1 MVVTTLNSMM
11 FNEKVLNYSNKHYI
25 PLTAITKGVVSIKPS
40 CRYQAAITAVTKGVV
55 DIDYTRRRYIKLSP
69 MITKGIVS
77 IKPRQYIKAF
87 NKALLIETSH
97 NDVLKIP
104 TGNLLSNKEGQI
116 DCIIMPLRNPGS
128 TNQYIFDGNG
138 QTNRNLELLIK
149 TNGSICARYG
159 TGNTTLELT
168 SQNPASK
175 DYPYKVTVKWNL
187 QVVSL
192 IVNGN
197 ITSREGEHDIA
208 FGNELYVGCN
218 KSGKSQLDGVMDDF
232 RLSVV
237 ARSDEDIIEMH
248 NDIKPFPVDEWTTY
262 KLNFD
267 NTLLPAYDDI
277 TEDLGLTTIDA
288 ACYNKSDWLISGDTG
303 KVKKYDGS
311 TVTDLTAEFNLSGKK
326 INAIEYGTYWLV
338 AGQQGLIKKY
348 DNSSVVDLT
357 ASFEFGSSDINTL
370 AWSGL
375 YWLVAGKNGKIKK
388 YDGTVTDLTND
399 FKFGSETITCI
410 KWSGA
415 YFLIGGTNGKIKKY
429 DGATVTDLTAD
440 FDLGTATVNAIQWNG
455 DYFLVATSNGKIKK
469 YDGKDVTDLSSHF
482 NISTGIKYLSYNGTY
497 WLVSVDNGKIL
508 KYENETVTDITDII
522 NLGGS
527 NAPVIYHSEYYLIN
541 NNSKTIKFYYLP
553 ETYTYSW
560 YSPAIDVSNTTDK
573 NSGHAAVNASLPGGT
588 MLVIKSRSSDD
599 GVIWSDWFAASSDGD
614 LRHPGANFIQVVVQ
628 LKTYGAR
635 KPVFDSVTISFDG
648 VANTTL
654 LASDFSEGG
663 QFYMDTLLDNLV
675 IVNGIDIPRKYDGE
689 EISILEGNPPQA
701 AFIAAHKNR
710 LFMAKDSRLYFS
722 ELLDIETWPV
732 LNFIDISPND
742 GDVINGLIVY
752 GDYLVIAKKHSIW
765 MLSGEGPSTFMVKR
779 IHSDKGVYAPR
790 SLIVVDGN
798 LCFVANDGIYL
809 SDLTQTVLISERIR
823 KYWESLNPRR
833 IKQAASYYT
842 ENKLYVSVAEG
853 SSLINNS
860 VIVFDTLRQAF
871 TGIRS
876 GWNVNCWLKFYEA
889 DKKISLFGHS
899 NIGQVS
905 EINTGYSDNG
915 DVYYSVWKSKEF
927 DFGSGESYKRW
938 NRVYL
943 DVKPSMYDSTLEIA
957 FYVDGKYVGNL
968 TVDIPKGNGDEV
980 YSILTLASKAG
991 VIGGRRM
998 SLEVKQ
1004 AVKDNPVGIQ
1014 RVAIEFISRGTK
1026 PTFYGW

>member
-1 MVVTTLNSMM
+1 M
-11 FNEKVLNYSNKHYI
+11 
-25 PLTAITKGVVSIKPS
+25 
-40 CRYQAAITAVTKGVV
+40 
-55 DIDYTRRRYIKLSP
+55 
-69 MITKGIVS
+69 
-77 IKPRQYIKAF
+77 
-87 NKALLIETSH
+87 
-97 NDVLKIP
+97 
-104 TGNLLSNKEGQI
+104 
-116 DCIIMPLRNPGS
+116 
-128 TNQYIFDGNG
+128 
-138 QTNRNLELLIK
+138 
-149 TNGSICARYG
+149 
-159 TGNTTLELT
+159 
-168 SQNPASK
+168 
-175 DYPYKVTVKWNL
+175 TVK
-187 QVVSL
+187 
-192 IVNGN
+192 
-197 ITSREGEHDIA
+197 T
-208 FGNELYVGCN
+208 
-218 KSGKSQLDGVMDDF
+218 
-232 RLSVV
+232 
-237 ARSDEDIIEMH
+237 
-248 NDIKPFPVDEWTTY
+248 
-262 KLNFD
+262 
-267 NTLLPAYDDI
+267 
-277 TEDLGLTTIDA
+277 
-288 ACYNKSDWLISGDTG
+288 
-303 KVKKYDGS
+303 
-311 TVTDLTAEFNLSGKK
+311 
-326 INAIEYGTYWLV
+326 
-338 AGQQGLIKKY
+338 
-348 DNSSVVDLT
+348 
-357 ASFEFGSSDINTL
+357 
-370 AWSGL
+370 
-375 YWLVAGKNGKIKK
+375 
-388 YDGTVTDLTND
+388 
-399 FKFGSETITCI
+399 
-410 KWSGA
+410 
-415 YFLIGGTNGKIKKY
+415 
-429 DGATVTDLTAD
+429 
-440 FDLGTATVNAIQWNG
+440 
-455 DYFLVATSNGKIKK
+455 
-469 YDGKDVTDLSSHF
+469 
-482 NISTGIKYLSYNGTY
+482 
-497 WLVSVDNGKIL
+497 
-508 KYENETVTDITDII
+508 
-522 NLGGS
+522 
-527 NAPVIYHSEYYLIN
+527 
-541 NNSKTIKFYYLP
+541 
-553 ETYTYSW
+553 
-560 YSPAIDVSNTTDK
+560 
-573 NSGHAAVNASLPGGT
+573 
-588 MLVIKSRSSDD
+588 RSSDD
-599 GVIWSDWFAASSDGD
+599 GKTWSNWYAASVDGD
-614 LRHPGANFIQVVVQ
+614 LMHPAANYIQVVVQ
-628 LKTYGAR
+628 LKKSGKN
-635 KPVFDSVTISFDG
+635 KPEFSKVTVSFDG
-648 VANTTL
+648 VAEATL

-710 LFMAKDSRLYFS
+710 LFMAKGSRLYFS

-765 MLSGEGPSTFMVKR
+765 MLSGEGPSTFIVKR

-853 SSLINNS
+853 SSITNNS

-889 DKKISLFGHS
+889 DKKTSLFGHS
-899 NIGQVS
+899 NIGQIS

-991 VIGGRRM
+991 IIGGRRM
-998 SLEVKQ
+998 SLELKQ